1 MSELEIMLQRIS
13 TNKQKGETR
22 LTVNLVLNPKTI
34 VALTDMGYLVLQVY
48 INGYINTI
56 VGWRK
61 EDD

>member
-22 LTVNLVLNPKTI
+22 LAVNLVLNPETI

-56 VGWRK
+56 VGWR